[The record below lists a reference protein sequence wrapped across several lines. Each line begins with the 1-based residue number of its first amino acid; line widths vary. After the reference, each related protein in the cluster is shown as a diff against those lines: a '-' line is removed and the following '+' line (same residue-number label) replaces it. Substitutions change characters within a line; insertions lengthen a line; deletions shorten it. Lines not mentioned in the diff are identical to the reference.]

1 VISRTNVKA
10 LRKNVTA
17 KCYGGDISRKRK
29 LLEKQKEGKKRM
41 KMVGKVEIPQDAF
54 LAVLKVER
62 TSSHGEN
69 QAQKR
74 HYPRVRR
81 DHRPRG
87 GTGPVRADVL
97 HSGLPHPS
105 ESMEDTLLVG
115 DFLFAN
121 KLLYG
126 PKLRSWMCICPPS
139 VSPSRATSSSSGIR
153 TTPKVDY
160 IKRCVA
166 VEGQTVELIDNQLY
180 VDGVLQ
186 HEPFTKYV
194 FGSRPDRHFGPFTV
208 PPGHLFM
215 MGDNRDN
222 SADSRAWGPL
232 DKNLIAGKAM
242 FIYFSWNP
250 RSHSIRFSRIGDL
263 IR

>member
-1 VISRTNVKA
+1 M
-10 LRKNVTA
+10 A
-17 KCYGGDISRKRK
+17 KTKRK
-29 LLEKQKEGKKRM
+29 KGVVREYA
-41 KMVGKVEIPQDAF
+41 EIIV
-54 LAVLKVER
+54 LAVGLALFVR
-62 TSSHGEN
+62 TFFI
-69 QAQKR
+69 QAFR
-74 HYPRVRR
+74 I
-81 DHRPRG
+81 
-87 GTGPVRADVL
+87 
-97 HSGLPHPS
+97 PS

-126 PKLRSWMCICPPS
+126 PKLPFMDVHLP
-139 VSPSRATSSSSGIR
+139 AIR
-153 TTPKVDY
+153 QPKQGDIIIFRYPNDPKVDY

-166 VEGQTVELIDNQLY
+166 VEGQSVELIDNQLY

-232 DKNLIAGKAM
+232 DKKLIAGKAM

-250 RSHSIRFSRIGDL
+250 QAHSIRFSRIGDL

>member
-1 VISRTNVKA
+1 MA
-10 LRKNVTA
+10 
-17 KCYGGDISRKRK
+17 GKRK
-29 LLEKQKEGKKRM
+29 KSIIREYS
-41 KMVGKVEIPQDAF
+41 EIIV
-54 LAVLKVER
+54 LAVALALFVR
-62 TSSHGEN
+62 TFFV
-69 QAQKR
+69 QAFR
-74 HYPRVRR
+74 I
-81 DHRPRG
+81 
-87 GTGPVRADVL
+87 
-97 HSGLPHPS
+97 PS

-126 PKLRSWMCICPPS
+126 PKLPLIDVRLP
-139 VSPSRATSSSSGIR
+139 AIR
-153 TTPKVDY
+153 DPRPGDIIIFKYPGDPKVDY

-166 VEGQTVELIDNQLY
+166 VAGQSVELVDNQLY

-186 HEPFTKYV
+186 EEEFTKYV
-194 FGSRPDRHFGPFTV
+194 FGSRPERHFGPFTV
-208 PPGHLFM
+208 PEGHIFM

-232 DKNLIAGKAM
+232 DKRLITGKAM

-250 RSHSIRFSRIGDL
+250 RSHSIRFSRIGDV

>member
-1 VISRTNVKA
+1 M
-10 LRKNVTA
+10 A
-17 KCYGGDISRKRK
+17 KSRK
-29 LLEKQKEGKKRM
+29 KKSVFREYA
-41 KMVGKVEIPQDAF
+41 EIIV
-54 LAVLKVER
+54 LAVGLALFVR
-62 TSSHGEN
+62 TFFV
-69 QAQKR
+69 QAFR
-74 HYPRVRR
+74 I
-81 DHRPRG
+81 
-87 GTGPVRADVL
+87 
-97 HSGLPHPS
+97 PS

-121 KLLYG
+121 KLVYG
-126 PKLRSWMCICPPS
+126 PKLPLVNVRLP
-139 VSPSRATSSSSGIR
+139 GIR
-153 TTPKVDY
+153 DPRPGDIIIFKYPNDPKIDY

-166 VEGQTVELIDNQLY
+166 VAGQTVELIDDQLY

-186 HEPFTKYV
+186 EESYSKYV

-208 PPGHLFM
+208 PEGNCFM

-232 DKNLIAGKAM
+232 DQTLITGKAM